1 MAWRRA
7 SRLRRRR
14 SRRADTKS
22 GGSDQRPSITSFET
36 RRLRIALHAKVPVA
50 RGGWN
55 FREQWVGGPPAARR
69 RPTQDEGCV
78 CAAPVGG
85 GLHAQRPAF
94 GALVAPTVLAPQGA
108 FCAARGLEGRL
119 QCAPRDGK
127 FVASHRM
134 TGIDVE
140 AVTHGSRPAD
150 VAVRE
155 TGAPLTTAHGEFV
168 ATSHV
173 GISRSCFVGCWPPR
187 ISECSPD

>member
-1 MAWRRA
+1 VRRGCGGEDREGLIRNPGDPISA
-7 SRLRRRR
+7 PR
-14 SRRADTKS
+14 SRPSRRDAFASLFTRKFQSPAAAGTFVSS
-22 GGSDQRPSITSFET
+22 GS
-36 RRLRIALHAKVPVA
+36 
-50 RGGWN
+50 
-55 FREQWVGGPPAARR
+55 AARR
-69 RPTQDEGCV
+69 RPTQDEGCA